1 MKEIVITPKKEED
14 TDFLLKLLK
23 SLSSVS
29 SVKIRSRDENE
40 VNNEFRL
47 SESSL
52 AKDWLSEEDDRWDEL
67 LKR

>member
-1 MKEIVITPKKEED
+1 MKEIVITPKKEGD

-52 AKDWLSEEDDRWDEL
+52 ANDWLSEEDDRWDEL